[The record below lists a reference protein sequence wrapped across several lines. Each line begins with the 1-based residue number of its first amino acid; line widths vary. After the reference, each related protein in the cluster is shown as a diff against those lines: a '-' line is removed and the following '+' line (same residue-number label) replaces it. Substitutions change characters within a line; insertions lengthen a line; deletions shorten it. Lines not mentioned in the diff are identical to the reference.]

1 MLIQPQFFNTPKKE
15 DQRCSVKST
24 KKKETVNKKA
34 KSMIADSSKNRHPTL
49 N

>member
-1 MLIQPQFFNTPKKE
+1 MLIQPQFFNTPKK
-15 DQRCSVKST
+15 VKST